1 LSRVAAGHARDS
13 HWNSVTFRES
23 LLAPALVLLSP
34 AMADELTLR
43 VVRKIAEANREHW
56 DALIGKA
63 TPFLR
68 WDWLDSLE
76 QSGCVN
82 EETGWVPHHLVA
94 EKGGKLVAACPM
106 YLKLHSM
113 GEFVFD
119 YEWAE
124 AAHRAGIQYYPK
136 MLVGVP
142 FTPVTGHRF
151 LTAPGEDRGDL
162 IRFMGQALAKIAADN
177 KISSVHVNFCLA
189 DEREALTA
197 VGFLPRNGIQYHW
210 QNRRFTSFDDYLA
223 SFRSDRRNKVKR
235 ERREMIQRGITIRA
249 YEGAELTRNH
259 LRTMFRLYKGHVD
272 RHYYGRQYLTQEFFD
287 DLHKRFA
294 ANLCLMLAERDG
306 RFIAGTFNVR
316 DDTAMYGRYWGCSEE
331 HPFLHFNVCYYSAIE
346 HSIKLGLAR
355 FEAGAGGSFKQ
366 LRGLDPEHTT
376 SVHYI
381 VDGKFRR
388 AVGRFLD
395 QEREMIRRKRE
406 LQLEHSQLKREQEE
420 P

>member
-1 LSRVAAGHARDS
+1 
-13 HWNSVTFRES
+13 
-23 LLAPALVLLSP
+23 
-34 AMADELTLR
+34 LR
-43 VVRKIAEANREHW
+43 VVQKIAEVSRQRW
-56 DALIGKA
+56 DALIGGT
-63 TPFLR
+63 TPFLK
-68 WDWLDSLE
+68 WDWLESLE
-76 QSGCVN
+76 RSGCVN
-82 EETGWVPHHLVA
+82 EKTGWLPHHIVL
-94 EKGGKLVAACPM
+94 ESGDDLIAACPM

-124 AAHRAGIQYYPK
+124 AAQHAGIRYYPK

-151 LTAPGEDRGDL
+151 VTAAGEDRSQL
-162 IRFMGQALAKIAADN
+162 IQFMGEALAKIALDN
-177 KISSVHVNFCLA
+177 KISSVHVNFCLE
-189 DEREALTA
+189 DEREALQA
-197 VGFLPRNGIQYHW
+197 VGFFPRHGIQYHW
-210 QNRRFTSFDDYLA
+210 RNRNFTSFEDYLG

-235 ERREMIQRGITIRA
+235 ERRAMAENGIEIRA
-249 YEGAELTRNH
+249 YEGEDLTQKH
-259 LRTMFRLYKGHVD
+259 LRTMFSLYKGHID
-272 RHYYGRQYLTQEFFD
+272 RLYYGRQYLTREFFD
-287 DLHKRFA
+287 ELHKRFA

-306 RFIAGTFNVR
+306 KIIAGTFNVR
-316 DDTAMYGRYWGCSEE
+316 DDKAMYGRYWGCSEE

-346 HSIKLGLAR
+346 HSIRTGLER

-388 AVGRFLD
+388 AVERFLV
-395 QEREMIRRKRE
+395 QEREMVRRKRE
-406 LQLEHSQLKREQEE
+406 MQLEHSQLKPEQEE

>member
-1 LSRVAAGHARDS
+1 MKWTPVIR
-13 HWNSVTFRES
+13 S
-23 LLAPALVLLSP
+23 LP
-34 AMADELTLR
+34 MADDVALR
-43 VVRKIAEANREHW
+43 VIRKIADVTPEQW
-56 DALIGKA
+56 DHLTVGV
-63 TPFLR
+63 TPFMN
-68 WDWLDSLE
+68 WHWLDSLE
-76 QSGCVN
+76 RSGCVN
-82 EETGWVPHHLVA
+82 EETGWLPHHLVM
-94 EKGGKLVAACPM
+94 ERDDNVIGACPM

-136 MLVGVP
+136 MLVGIP

-151 LTAPGEDRGDL
+151 VTAPGEDRAQL
-162 IRFMGQALAKIAADN
+162 IRFLGQALAKIAADN

-189 DEREALTA
+189 DERQALEA
-197 VGFLPRNGIQYHW
+197 VGFVARNGIQYHW
-210 QNRRFTSFDDYLA
+210 RNRRFSSFDDYLG

-235 ERREMIQRGITIRA
+235 ERREIVQRGITIRA
-249 YEGAELTRNH
+249 YEGDELTQNH
-259 LRTMFRLYKGHVD
+259 VRTMFRLYKGHVD
-272 RHYYGRQYLTQEFFD
+272 RRYYGRQYLTREFFD

-294 ANLCLMLAERDG
+294 TNLCFMLAERDG
-306 RFIAGTFNVR
+306 KIIAGTFNVR
-316 DDTAMYGRYWGCSEE
+316 DDKAMYGRYWGCFEE

-346 HSIKLGLAR
+346 HSIRLGLER

-376 SVHYI
+376 SMHYI

-388 AVGRFLD
+388 AVERFLV
-395 QEREMIRRKRE
+395 QEREMIQRKRE
-406 LQLEHSQLKREQEE
+406 MLLDRSQVKREYQE

>member
-1 LSRVAAGHARDS
+1 MANG
-13 HWNSVTFRES
+13 VT
-23 LLAPALVLLSP
+23 LKII
-34 AMADELTLR
+34 
-43 VVRKIAEANREHW
+43 RKISEVAKQDW
-56 DALIGKA
+56 DGLGFG
-63 TPFLR
+63 TSPFLR

-76 QSGCVN
+76 RSGCV
-82 EETGWVPHHLVA
+82 EERTGWLPHHIVVENGA
-94 EKGGKLVAACPM
+94 SVVAACPM
-106 YLKLHSM
+106 YLKTHSM

-151 LTAPGEDRGDL
+151 LTAAGEDRDAL
-162 IRFMGQALAKIAADN
+162 IQFMGQALAKIAADN

-189 DEREALTA
+189 DERAALEGVDFIA
-197 VGFLPRNGIQYHW
+197 RNGIQYHW
-210 QNRRFTSFDDYLA
+210 QNRKFASFDDYLA

-235 ERREMIQRGITIRA
+235 ERREVAERGIVIRA
-249 YEGAELTRNH
+249 YEGAELTREH

-272 RHYYGRQYLTQEFFD
+272 RLYYGRQYLTQEFFD
-287 DLHKRFA
+287 ELQKRFA
-294 ANLCLMLAERDG
+294 ANLCLMLAERSG
-306 RFIAGTFNVR
+306 KFIAGTFNIR
-316 DDTAMYGRYWGCSEE
+316 DDTAMYGRYWGCAEE

-346 HSIKLGLAR
+346 HSIKLGLKR

-376 SVHYI
+376 SMHYI

-388 AVGRFLD
+388 AVERFLD

-406 LQLEHSQLKREQEE
+406 VQLEHSQLKRELEE

>member
-1 LSRVAAGHARDS
+1 MI
-13 HWNSVTFRES
+13 F
-23 LLAPALVLLSP
+23 
-34 AMADELTLR
+34 MADQIALR
-43 VVRKIAEANREHW
+43 IVRKISEVDRGRW
-56 DALIGKA
+56 DGLAGTA
-63 TPFLR
+63 SPFLK

-82 EETGWVPHHLVA
+82 EETGWMPHHVVVESGDA
-94 EKGGKLVAACPM
+94 LVAACPM

-113 GEFVFD
+113 GEFIFD

-124 AAHRAGIQYYPK
+124 AAHHAGIQYYPK

-151 LTAPGEDRGDL
+151 LTAQGEDRSQL

-189 DEREALTA
+189 DEREALEQ
-197 VGFLPRNGIQYHW
+197 VGFFPRMGIQYHW
-210 QNRRFTSFDDYLA
+210 QNRNFASFDDYLN

-235 ERREMIQRGITIRA
+235 ERREVAQRGITIRA
-249 YEGAELTRNH
+249 YEGAELTQNH
-259 LRTMFRLYKGHVD
+259 VRTMFRLYKGHVD
-272 RHYYGRQYLTQEFFD
+272 RLYYGRQYLTQNFFD
-287 DLHKRFA
+287 ELHRRFA
-294 ANLCLMLAERDG
+294 SHLCLMLAERDG
-306 RFIAGTFNVR
+306 KFIAGTFNVR
-316 DDTAMYGRYWGCSEE
+316 DDTAMYGRYWGAFEE

-346 HSIKLGLAR
+346 HSIYLGLQR

-366 LRGLDPEHTT
+366 LRGFDPEHTT

-388 AVGRFLD
+388 AVERFLN
-395 QEREMIRRKRE
+395 QEREMIRQKRDM
-406 LQLEHSQLKREQEE
+406 LLDRSQIKRMPEE

>member
-1 LSRVAAGHARDS
+1 MLRSAVMSDAVS
-13 HWNSVTFRES
+13 
-23 LLAPALVLLSP
+23 
-34 AMADELTLR
+34 LR
-43 VVRKIAEANREHW
+43 VVQKVAQVPRTDW
-56 DALIGKA
+56 DSLVGNAS
-63 TPFLR
+63 PFLK

-82 EETGWVPHHLVA
+82 EKTGWLPHHIVV
-94 EKGGKLVAACPM
+94 EKGTSLVAACPM

-113 GEFVFD
+113 GEFIFD

-124 AAHRAGIQYYPK
+124 AAHHAGIQYYPK

-151 LTAPGEDRGDL
+151 LTAEGEDRAQL
-162 IRFMGQALAKIAADN
+162 IQFMGQALAKIAADN

-189 DEREALTA
+189 DERDALER
-197 VGFLPRNGIQYHW
+197 VGFFPRTGIQFHW
-210 QNRRFTSFDDYLA
+210 QNKKFQSFDDYLG

-235 ERREMIQRGITIRA
+235 ERREVAERGITIRA
-249 YEGAELTRNH
+249 FEGEELTPNH

-272 RHYYGRQYLTQEFFD
+272 RLYYGRQYLTQEFFD
-287 DLHKRFA
+287 QLQRRFA
-294 ANLCLMLAERDG
+294 PHVCLMLAERDG
-306 RFIAGTFNVR
+306 KIIAGTFNVR
-316 DDTAMYGRYWGCSEE
+316 DDTAMYGRYWGAFEE

-346 HSIKLGLAR
+346 HSIHLGLQR

-388 AVGRFLD
+388 AVERFLN
-395 QEREMIRRKRE
+395 QEREMIRQKRE
-406 LQLEHSQLKREQEE
+406 MLLDRSQLKREQEE